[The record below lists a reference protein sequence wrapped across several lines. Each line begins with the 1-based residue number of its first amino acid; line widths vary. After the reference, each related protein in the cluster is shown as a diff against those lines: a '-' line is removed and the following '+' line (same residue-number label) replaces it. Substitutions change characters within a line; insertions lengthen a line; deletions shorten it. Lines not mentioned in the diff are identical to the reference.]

1 MNQKTALSWCHTSPR
16 VFESRYNFAA
26 KLKGMTPEE
35 LKEKVENTSGIVLY
49 FKNDRCAP
57 CMALRP
63 KVEEL
68 VAAQFPEMEFL
79 ILDTVEQPTLSSA
92 YNVFA
97 NPTILVFFEGKEYV
111 RKSKYIGTSE
121 LGQEIDRFY
130 QMVF

>member
-1 MNQKTALSWCHTSPR
+1 
-16 VFESRYNFAA
+16 
-26 KLKGMTPEE
+26 MTPEE
-35 LKEKVENTSGIVLY
+35 LRQKVAGTPGIVVY

-68 VAAQFPEMEFL
+68 IIHQFPEMEFL
-79 ILDTVEQPTLSSA
+79 IVDTVQQPLLA
-92 YNVFA
+92 GEYNVFA
-97 NPTILVFFEGKEYV
+97 NPTILVFFEGKEYI

-121 LGQEIDRFY
+121 LEQEISRFY